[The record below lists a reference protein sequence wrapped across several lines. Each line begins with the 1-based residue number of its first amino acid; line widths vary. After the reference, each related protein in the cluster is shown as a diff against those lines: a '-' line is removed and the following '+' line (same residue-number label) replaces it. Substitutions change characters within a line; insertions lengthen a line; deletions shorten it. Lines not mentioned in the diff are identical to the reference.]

1 MSAIVGG
8 LEHGMTEWS
17 GYVCCNSQLASHGT
31 EKAFVRASIFII
43 PSRWGRR
50 KRWFSGNLVRRV
62 LSRACLIRLK
72 AEAKLT
78 YFSHSTVLYAV
89 NRGS

>member
-17 GYVCCNSQLASHGT
+17 GHVCCNSQLASHGT

-43 PSRWGRR
+43 PSRWGEDEEM
-50 KRWFSGNLVRRV
+50 V
-62 LSRACLIRLK
+62 
-72 AEAKLT
+72 
-78 YFSHSTVLYAV
+78 
-89 NRGS
+89 